1 MMNERLI
8 VELRNHVLECEHYG
22 AICAVDEH
30 RDIRWSLGD
39 MQAPRFL
46 RSAGKP
52 LQIIPAIKQGL
63 LEHYS
68 LSEQELAL
76 MLSSHRGEDMHMK
89 TLNRIMHQSELTESA
104 LQCAPSYP
112 LNEAAKEHWLRNGG
126 QEERRFH
133 NCSGKHFGVL
143 SWCKQA
149 GYELES
155 YLDPE
160 HPAQQEITAMIM
172 EMSEAKPEQ
181 IDCGKDGCGFP
192 VYALPLP
199 AIATAYLKLA
209 CPDLISDPNTR
220 AAVERISQAMNRYPL
235 IVGGTNRLD
244 SVLMEDTNI
253 VAKGGF
259 KGIFGFAL
267 RNERLGFAVKIGD
280 GADEECAFVVQS
292 ILKQIGYKGE
302 AVLQRLA
309 EVFPSDIRNDQG
321 EIVGQSQTVFQ
332 L

>member
-1 MMNERLI
+1 MNERLI
-8 VELRNHVLECEHYG
+8 VELRNNVLECEHYG

-30 RDIRWSLGD
+30 GSLKWSLGD

-52 LQIIPAIKQGL
+52 LQIIPAVKHGI
-63 LEHYS
+63 LEHYG
-68 LSEQELAL
+68 LSEQDLAL
-76 MLSSHRGEDMHMK
+76 MLSSHRGEDMHIE
-89 TLNRIMHQSELTESA
+89 TLNHIMHQSGLTETA

-126 QEERRFH
+126 HEERRFH

-143 SWCKQA
+143 LWCKQE

-155 YLDPE
+155 YLDPD
-160 HPAQQEITAMIM
+160 HPAQQEITSMII
-172 EMSEAKPEQ
+172 EMSGAKPEQ
-181 IDCGKDGCGFP
+181 VSSGKDGCGFP
-192 VYALPLP
+192 VYALPMP

-209 CPDLISDPNTR
+209 CPDLIADPSTR
-220 AAVERISQAMNRYPL
+220 AAAERISHAMNAYPL
-235 IVGGTNRLD
+235 MVGGTNRLD
-244 SVLMEDTNI
+244 SVLMEDKNI

-267 RNERLGFAVKIGD
+267 REERLGFAVKIGD
-280 GADEECAFVVQS
+280 GADEECTFVVRS
-292 ILKQIGYKGE
+292 ILKQIGYKGS
-302 AVLQRLA
+302 AVIERLE